1 MHRVIEHI
9 DERCWCTLETFRTMD
24 NEKKLEQTQQE
35 TSSQWISVRLRH
47 SLFPFKHK
55 ILI

>member
-9 DERCWCTLETFRTMD
+9 DERCWCTLETFRTLD
-24 NEKKLEQTQQE
+24 NEKLEQTQQE

-47 SLFPFKHK
+47 SLFPFKH
-55 ILI
+55 

>member
-9 DERCWCTLETFRTMD
+9 DERCWCTLETFRTLD

-47 SLFPFKHK
+47 SLFPFKH
-55 ILI
+55 